1 MEEILVGLGK
11 RLKALRVAKGLR
23 QKDMAEL
30 MGLTEQNY
38 QRYEYGKINVPATT
52 LNFFADFFD
61 VSADYLLGREEE
73 P

>member
-38 QRYEYGKINVPATT
+38 QRYEYGEIEPQLST
-52 LNFFADFFD
+52 LVRLARFYG
-61 VSADYLLGREEE
+61 VSLDYLAGLCDTL
-73 P
+73 